1 MIVGLIISKT
11 VLCVSEIDDD
21 QLTTETNVLFDK
33 AHWQSATPYQD
44 GQILQKGDILT
55 MIIFWLIPS
64 EKIEEKKIT
73 CVTLKILLS
82 LGNNGW

>member
-33 AHWQSATPYQD
+33 AHWQSATP
-44 GQILQKGDILT
+44 
-55 MIIFWLIPS
+55 
-64 EKIEEKKIT
+64 
-73 CVTLKILLS
+73 
-82 LGNNGW
+82 

>member
-21 QLTTETNVLFDK
+21 QLTTETNMLFDK

-44 GQILQKGDILT
+44 GQIL
-55 MIIFWLIPS
+55 
-64 EKIEEKKIT
+64 
-73 CVTLKILLS
+73 
-82 LGNNGW
+82 